1 MSLGWKAQEL
11 HVVVMP
17 KARGG
22 DAQST
27 YQTMSHAKG
36 VAEKEKVGVMG
47 KGKTTQSKRAAT
59 STAKS
64 TAKKGSTKPTVAKGG
79 KRSSKNPTVDQR
91 DNLTSGS
98 SFKMPAALPVQDK
111 WLCYEEV
118 ADHRL
123 EFDLQSSWL
132 DTNLGTRLQKCIS
145 NVKIRFASKLQANR
159 LELMEINI
167 FSLLVGPTLDHLM
180 QLTSRQ

>member
-1 MSLGWKAQEL
+1 
-11 HVVVMP
+11 
-17 KARGG
+17 
-22 DAQST
+22 
-27 YQTMSHAKG
+27 MSHAKG
-36 VAEKEKVGVMG
+36 LAEKEKVGVMG

-79 KRSSKNPTVDQR
+79 KRSSKNTTVDQR
-91 DNLTSGS
+91 DNLPSGS
-98 SFKMPAALPVQDK
+98 SCKMPAALSVKDK

-132 DTNLGTRLQKCIS
+132 DTNLGTRLQKYIS
-145 NVKIRFASKLQANR
+145 YVKIRFASKLQANR
-159 LELMEINI
+159 LELTEINI

-180 QLTSRQ
+180 QLTSESVNSAGLAPLGAHEFCRFLSSTAN